1 MKNANFN
8 CSSKV
13 ALGVTNLDT
22 YQYKRF
28 PWAIGTRLGFV
39 TLLISTF
46 VFYHDLKHPLRE
58 PWNTRTTPY
67 EIWKEYHDD
76 IIFDA
81 PYYSILGYF
90 DTRQEAKQ
98 FVQQHKLQEV

>member
-1 MKNANFN
+1 MARAQKIKPHF
-8 CSSKV
+8 
-13 ALGVTNLDT
+13 
-22 YQYKRF
+22 
-28 PWAIGTRLGFV
+28 I
-39 TLLISTF
+39 

-98 FVQQHKLQEV
+98 FVQQHKLQEGQ

>member
-1 MKNANFN
+1 MARAQ
-8 CSSKV
+8 KV
-13 ALGVTNLDT
+13 
-22 YQYKRF
+22 KPHF
-28 PWAIGTRLGFV
+28 I
-39 TLLISTF
+39 

-98 FVQQHKLQEV
+98 FVQQHKLQAWIDTLDPRMKEEYEGKKEEN

>member
-1 MKNANFN
+1 MARDSRSFAKGIPKMARAK
-8 CSSKV
+8 KV
-13 ALGVTNLDT
+13 
-22 YQYKRF
+22 KPHF
-28 PWAIGTRLGFV
+28 I
-39 TLLISTF
+39 
-46 VFYHDLKHPLRE
+46 VFFHDLKHPLRE
-58 PWNTRTTPY
+58 SWNTRTTPY

-98 FVQQHKLQEV
+98 FVQQHKEENK

>member
-1 MKNANFN
+1 MTYLINSIIIGMKANKSN
-8 CSSKV
+8 KMARSQKV
-13 ALGVTNLDT
+13 
-22 YQYKRF
+22 KPHF
-28 PWAIGTRLGFV
+28 I
-39 TLLISTF
+39 

-76 IIFDA
+76 MIFDA
-81 PYYSILGYF
+81 PYYRILGYF

>member
-1 MKNANFN
+1 MARAQ
-8 CSSKV
+8 KV
-13 ALGVTNLDT
+13 
-22 YQYKRF
+22 KPHF
-28 PWAIGTRLGFV
+28 I
-39 TLLISTF
+39 

-90 DTRQEAKQ
+90 DTRQEAMTALYKAIN
-98 FVQQHKLQEV
+98 FCEENDLPTGDLEKALAVAERREVA